1 LQLDVAHLL
10 VEGGGFAGKSEGLG
24 GTMTT
29 TASDMITFWPKIGNY
44 NEPGS
49 DNGWVGFLGG

>member
-1 LQLDVAHLL
+1 VAHLL
-10 VEGGGFAGKSEGLG
+10 VEDGGFAGKSGGLG